1 MPNALSRS
9 RGCCPTCT
17 TGIEPPM
24 TISFKRRLPVHL
36 SRIFDCILIFSSF
49 FCAALTSYL
58 ISNPHLRVSEILSVR
73 IRIENFVIL
82 VVLFVTWLGLSN
94 LMGLYRSRRLAN
106 LSGEIVDIFKTVS
119 AFTLV
124 LLIAQVT
131 FRIQIIDNYSLILFW
146 VVSSILL
153 IAVRLFIR
161 LGLKLL
167 RKSGHNLRQM
177 VIIGTGE
184 RARNFAH
191 EVRQHPHLG
200 YRILG
205 FVDNQWEGI
214 KQFNGNGLTLLTDF
228 EGFKHLLKT
237 EVIDEVVIGLPVKSH
252 YDQIYRIVGLCEEQ
266 GILIRFLS
274 DLFDLKIAKA
284 TVDHFGKLPVLT
296 LNSTPDEQLAV
307 MLKRGIDIAGSFVLL
322 VFLLPVFVLT
332 AVLIRLDSPGPVF
345 FRQTRIGLNK
355 RRFDMIKFRSMVQGA
370 EKRMSDLE
378 EYNEVDGPVFKI
390 RNDPRITRIGTFI
403 RKTSIDEL
411 PQLINVFLGDMS
423 LVGPRPLPVRDYE
436 GFDTD
441 WHLRRF
447 SVRPGITCLWQVEGR
462 SDISFDKW
470 MELDMQYIDKWSLW
484 LDVKILFK
492 TIPAVIRGQGAS

>member
-1 MPNALSRS
+1 
-9 RGCCPTCT
+9 
-17 TGIEPPM
+17 M
-24 TISFKRRLPVHL
+24 TISSRRRLPVHL
-36 SRIFDCILIFSSF
+36 SRVFDCLLVFASF
-49 FCAALTSYL
+49 FYAVLTTYL
-58 ISNPHLRVSEILSVR
+58 LANPHLRLTEILSVR
-73 IRIENFVIL
+73 IRIENFIILVIL
-82 VVLFVTWLGLSN
+82 FGAWLAISN
-94 LMGLYRSRRLAN
+94 LTGLYRSRRLGN
-106 LSGEIVDIFKTVS
+106 LSGEIVDIVKAVS
-119 AFTLV
+119 LFTL
-124 LLIAQVT
+124 LLLMAQAV
-131 FRIQIIDNYSLILFW
+131 FRIMIIDNYSLLLFW
-146 VVSSILL
+146 VMSGSLL
-153 IAVRLFIR
+153 VGSRLAMR
-161 LGLKLL
+161 ACLKFL
-167 RKSGHNLRQM
+167 RKSGHNLRRM

-184 RARNFAH
+184 RAQTFAD
-191 EVRQHPHLG
+191 EVGRHPDLG

-214 KQFNGNGLTLLTDF
+214 KRFNGNGRPILCDF
-228 EGFKHLLKT
+228 DGFRQLLKT

-252 YDQIYRIVGLCEEQ
+252 YDQIRRIVGLCEEQ

-284 TVDHFGKLPVLT
+284 TVDHFGRFPVLT
-296 LNSTPDEQLAV
+296 LNSAPDEQLAV
-307 MLKRGIDIAGSFVLL
+307 WMKRGIDIAGSAVLL
-322 VFLLPVFVLT
+322 VLLAPVFALA

-355 RRFDMIKFRSMVQGA
+355 RRFEMIKFRSMVVDA
-370 EKRMSDLE
+370 ERRMSELEDL
-378 EYNEVDGPVFKI
+378 NEVEGPVFKI
-390 RNDPRITRIGTFI
+390 RNDPRITRVGRWL

-462 SDISFDKW
+462 SDISFERW
-470 MELDMQYIDKWSLW
+470 MELDMQYIDTWSLW

-492 TIPAVIRGQGAS
+492 TIPAVLRGQGAS